1 MAYRNHLSN
10 VQDNRLA
17 REFPGTLDPRG
28 GPAAG
33 SLLSKLGVAVVL
45 ALVLAVIG
53 GLTEDRPRLTE
64 REQLATPGTAGP
76 PEIVFQE
83 QSTDRTQY

>member
-1 MAYRNHLSN
+1 
-10 VQDNRLA
+10 VV
-17 REFPGTLDPRG
+17 
-28 GPAAG
+28 
-33 SLLSKLGVAVVL
+33 LGVVL
-45 ALVLAVIG
+45 AAVG

-76 PEIVFQE
+76 PEIVFQD